1 MDLIFWDLLLLY
13 QVFFSL
19 QVKRSLIISNKHGIT
34 ELSLELLNDLRLKI
48 LGNKE
53 RSREFQNF
61 IEL

>member
-19 QVKRSLIISNKHGIT
+19 QVKWSLIISDKHGIT